1 MSEHLRLNL
10 NLNPLALP
18 LQHHRHPPMRTGMNG
33 TPLLRATG
41 TERPVHIPNGF
52 LTDNPDGRRLAGDSF
67 SSLDLHKFMM
77 DGKVRAKELTM
88 AKKYIARDPRT
99 GKPIQMGHATTSDA
113 SYEPIQ
119 GPWCALHHADIM
131 SLAEGT
137 LEKREVRWKNNTLTM
152 SKKDGVRALSHVSQ
166 SMILPAHA
174 LLLNAFEDGDPD
186 VRIAALEVLPEF
198 AVRRSNELFDWLSVL
213 LDDEDP
219 RVQSAASAALARAAP
234 TFPSGVHSSLEN
246 ELRHPDKQRSAAAW
260 KGLDALG
267 KTWPDVVAD
276 HVDTLLLEPDVTLRR
291 RAAKMINAI
300 VSRKTSAVWDLVSWA
315 LNDEDAQV
323 RKTVAKSLPRLAK
336 QDVRMGTMFAERA
349 ITDPD
354 PDVRLSAIKTIEK
367 LNRGHGRARDLI
379 LAGSRSTDIR
389 VRRACIGLLPKLLD
403 EAELRALVDDLLK
416 TETDQ
421 QLVETLM
428 QYRFDAMLEGTEDEK
443 NAALSPALAVPDL
456 DKEVLLAQGKRVGMA
471 PSLPGLEAKSESNDD
486 MKDPPNPPVN
496 SSLDTRRPT
505 QDELMGYN
513 DDEDDF
519 PPDEDDPYY

>member
-1 MSEHLRLNL
+1 M
-10 NLNPLALP
+10 
-18 LQHHRHPPMRTGMNG
+18 
-33 TPLLRATG
+33 
-41 TERPVHIPNGF
+41 
-52 LTDNPDGRRLAGDSF
+52 
-67 SSLDLHKFMM
+67 
-77 DGKVRAKELTM
+77 RAKELTM

-174 LLLNAFEDGDPD
+174 LLLNAFEDEDPD
-186 VRIAALEVLPEF
+186 VRIAALDVLPEF

-213 LDDEDP
+213 LDDENP

-519 PPDEDDPYY
+519 PPDEDEPYY

>member
-1 MSEHLRLNL
+1 M
-10 NLNPLALP
+10 
-18 LQHHRHPPMRTGMNG
+18 
-33 TPLLRATG
+33 
-41 TERPVHIPNGF
+41 
-52 LTDNPDGRRLAGDSF
+52 
-67 SSLDLHKFMM
+67 
-77 DGKVRAKELTM
+77 RAKELTM

-166 SMILPAHA
+166 SMIFPAHA
-174 LLLNAFEDGDPD
+174 LLLNAFEDEDPD

-213 LDDEDP
+213 LDDEHP

-389 VRRACIGLLPKLLD
+389 GGGRASACFPNSLTKQSCVPLSTTCSKPKPTSSWSRRSCSTDLMPCLKGRRMKRTRRCHLLWPF
-403 EAELRALVDDLLK
+403 
-416 TETDQ
+416 Q
-421 QLVETLM
+421 TL
-428 QYRFDAMLEGTEDEK
+428 T
-443 NAALSPALAVPDL
+443 
-456 DKEVLLAQGKRVGMA
+456 KRCCWPRGN
-471 PSLPGLEAKSESNDD
+471 GLEW
-486 MKDPPNPPVN
+486 
-496 SSLDTRRPT
+496 RRVCQGWKQNQNQT
-505 QDELMGYN
+505 TT
-513 DDEDDF
+513 
-519 PPDEDDPYY
+519 

>member
-1 MSEHLRLNL
+1 MA
-10 NLNPLALP
+10 P
-18 LQHHRHPPMRTGMNG
+18 
-33 TPLLRATG
+33 
-41 TERPVHIPNGF
+41 
-52 LTDNPDGRRLAGDSF
+52 RLAGDSF

-99 GKPIQMGHATTSDA
+99 GKPIEMGHAATSDA
-113 SYEPIQ
+113 SYEPTQ

-137 LEKREVRWKNNTLTM
+137 LAEREVRWKNKTLTM
-152 SKKDGVRALSHVSQ
+152 TKKEGVRALSHVSQ
-166 SMILPAHA
+166 SMIFPAHA
-174 LLLNAFEDGDPD
+174 LLLKAFEDEDPD

-213 LDDEDP
+213 LDDDHP
-219 RVQSAASAALARAAP
+219 RVQKAASAALARAAP

-246 ELRHPDKQRSAAAW
+246 ELRHPDKQRNAAAW
-260 KGLDALG
+260 KGLEALS

-276 HVDTLLLEPDVTLRR
+276 HVDTILLEPDVHLRR

-349 ITDPD
+349 IADPD

-379 LAGSRSTDIR
+379 LAGSRSSDVR

-416 TETDQ
+416 TETDTK
-421 QLVETLM
+421 LVETLM
-428 QYRFDAMLEGTEDEK
+428 QYRFDAMLEGTEEQK
-443 NAALSPALAVPDL
+443 NAALSPALPVPDL

-471 PSLPGLEAKSESNDD
+471 PTLPAQEAPPEANSDPEPATKPPTTPTSE
-486 MKDPPNPPVN
+486 
-496 SSLDTRRPT
+496 TRRPT

-513 DDEDDF
+513 DDDDDF
-519 PPDEDDPYY
+519 PPYDDEPYY

>member
-174 LLLNAFEDGDPD
+174 LLLNAFEDEDPD

-213 LDDEDP
+213 LDDEHP

-519 PPDEDDPYY
+519 PPDEDEPYY